1 MKAEVVNPYAKRYGL
16 IVDVDPVAGAGE
28 AYITTD
34 EDEIN
39 YGRDDLDFIE
49 EKAKRYADTTML
61 TVNHRYDAFEAY
73 LDGYE
78 EGLSKSHWKPSE
90 EQMEALNALNCHGDL
105 SYVGQQNQLIS
116 LYNDLKKLM

>member
-1 MKAEVVNPYAKRYGL
+1 MKAEVINPYAKKYGL

-34 EDEIN
+34 VDEIN
-39 YGRDDLDFIE
+39 YGRDELDFIE

-61 TVNHRYDAFEAY
+61 TVNHRQDVFDAY

-78 EGLSKSHWKPSE
+78 EGLSKSHWKPTKN
-90 EQMEALNALNCHGDL
+90 QLDALN
-105 SYVGQQNQLIS
+105 YVIMDYLEDGCVATANYLQEIS
-116 LYNDLKKLM
+116 AGIKKL